1 MTEPIANHSGSSSD
15 DEPLSLDTNTGV
27 GLSNPQ
33 LSQGRRQMLDLVNKL
48 HSTGVQV
55 DIDLPQI
62 AVVGSQSAG
71 KSSLIESISGIT
83 LPRAAGTCTRCPTE
97 CRLSRSDGPWKCIV
111 SLRFTTD
118 AFGQP
123 LGQARNEIF
132 GGVIYD
138 KSKVEDRI
146 RRAQKAILNPQRSFK
161 DFLDDDEGMYDTELS
176 FSMNCVSLQISGP
189 DVADLSF
196 CDLPGLIASVGSNSK
211 GGENDIAL
219 VKSLVTSYIKKP
231 SCIIL
236 LTVSCETDFENQGA
250 HHLAKQ
256 YDKEGKRTIGVLTK
270 PDRIPTGEEHIWL
283 PFIQNEKEPL
293 VNNWFCVKQPSSN
306 DLKAQLTWE
315 QARRREDEFFAT
327 TAPWCEMDAVY
338 QKYLRTRNLVD
349 RLSLVL
355 SDLISKRLPEIQQ
368 EIQRTISVTKAALS
382 RLPREPPPNPQ
393 AEITSLISDFTKD
406 LEKQIDGVPDA
417 KGLIQSIRP
426 AHQSFRKAIRRTAPN
441 FRPFESKIKGRHIGR
456 AAFLVKEEGEVL
468 DGEDSEDE
476 IEDAPTT
483 GRVSRTSYTAD
494 IGDSRSELGDEGIF
508 QQNEDDCSEKRYTN
522 KVYIDQVLQRA
533 HDACTRELP
542 GNYPF
547 IVQKTFI
554 QAIIKEWE
562 EPALHLCDTTFSQ
575 IDRRVQELVAKHFS
589 HFGQGHL
596 EQRVRI
602 LMKSRIEECFADA
615 KHVIEWHLKVE
626 DQPFS
631 LNTHYLTAY
640 REKFMAYYK
649 GERLR
654 YDQTGLMTALS
665 RTASTSSSPQDTPS
679 VLSQIMSNLAALGIS
694 GLAPEDLKKLLPAD
708 DMEPALGIMADVR
721 AYFQVAYK
729 RFADNIPLAIDYELV
744 RGVSRDLQRKLNEQL
759 GINGVDGHQ
768 ICQDLAQESPQT
780 ADRRVD
786 LNKKLERLRVANREL
801 MGLGA

>member
-1 MTEPIANHSGSSSD
+1 MTESIASHLDSGSSPD
-15 DEPLSLDTNTGV
+15 DESLRLDANTGV

-83 LPRAAGTCTRCPTE
+83 LPRAAGTCTR
-97 CRLSRSDGPWKCIV
+97 SDGPWKCIV
-111 SLRFTTD
+111 SLRFITD

-123 LGQARNEIF
+123 LGQARNEVF

-146 RRAQKAILNPQRSFK
+146 RRAQKAILNPQRPYK
-161 DFLDDDEGMYDTELS
+161 DFLDDDEGEYDTELS

-349 RLSLVL
+349 RLSSVL

-382 RLPREPPPNPQ
+382 HLPREPPSNPQ

-406 LEKQIDGVPDA
+406 LEKQVDGVPSA

-426 AHQSFRKAIRRTAPN
+426 AHQSFRKAIRQTAPN

-483 GRVSRTSYTAD
+483 CTAG
-494 IGDSRSELGDEGIF
+494 IGYFRNEVDVDDEE
-508 QQNEDDCSEKRYTN
+508 QNEDDRSKSQYTN
-522 KVYIDQVLQRA
+522 KIYIDQVLQRA
-533 HDACTRELP
+533 HDASTRELP

-547 IVQKTFI
+547 VVQKTFI
-554 QAIIKEWE
+554 QEIIKEWE

-615 KHVIEWHLKVE
+615 KRIIEWHLKVE

-640 REKFMAYYK
+640 REKFMAHYK

-654 YDQTGLMTALS
+654 YDQTGLMAALS
-665 RTASTSSSPQDTPS
+665 RTTSTSSSPQDSPS
-679 VLSQIMSNLAALGIS
+679 ALSQIMSGLAALGIS

-744 RGVSRDLQRKLNEQL
+744 RGVARDLQRKLNEQL

-768 ICQDLAQESPQT
+768 ICRDLAQESPQT
-780 ADRRVD
+780 ADRRTD
-786 LNKKLERLRVANREL
+786 LNKKLERLKIANREL